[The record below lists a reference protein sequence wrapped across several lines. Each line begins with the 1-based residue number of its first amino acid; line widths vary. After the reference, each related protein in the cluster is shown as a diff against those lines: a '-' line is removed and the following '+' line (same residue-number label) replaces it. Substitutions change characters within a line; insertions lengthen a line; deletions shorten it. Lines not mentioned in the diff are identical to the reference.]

1 MYFEDES
8 VIVQSKEEL
17 SEMIK
22 REGGSL
28 ERKVGKI
35 GRIKSGKK
43 QKVEVGKNILK
54 KKKNSP

>member
-22 REGGSL
+22 RERGSL

-35 GRIKSGKK
+35 GRVKSGKK
-43 QKVEVGKNILK
+43 QKVEVSKNVLK